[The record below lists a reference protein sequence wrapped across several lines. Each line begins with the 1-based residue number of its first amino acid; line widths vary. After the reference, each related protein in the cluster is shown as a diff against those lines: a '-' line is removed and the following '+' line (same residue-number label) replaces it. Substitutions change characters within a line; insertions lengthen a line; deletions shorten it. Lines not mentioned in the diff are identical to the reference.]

1 MREESSCAKLKI
13 CVFLATVENDIIDIY
28 LGKQLVGLLLFSQL
42 TRLKME
48 TATTITTTTTSAP
61 AGT

>member
-1 MREESSCAKLKI
+1 MRVLKTSNG
-13 CVFLATVENDIIDIY
+13 ATVENDIIDIY
-28 LGKQLVGLLLFSQL
+28 LGIQLVGLLLFSQL

-48 TATTITTTTTSAP
+48 TATITTTTSSSTSAP